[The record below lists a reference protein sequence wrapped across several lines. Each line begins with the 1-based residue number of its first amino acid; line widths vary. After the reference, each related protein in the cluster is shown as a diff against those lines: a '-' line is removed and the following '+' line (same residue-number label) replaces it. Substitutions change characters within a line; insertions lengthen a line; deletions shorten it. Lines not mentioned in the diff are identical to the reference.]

1 MSLQSAMLSKI
12 DAFIFDWLY
21 LNVYPIFL
29 RDNIHIHMHAR
40 PSLKVRARLAKPFK
54 GRSDAP
60 MWWRD
65 TNTKNQDNE

>member
-29 RDNIHIHMHAR
+29 RDNIHIIHMH
-40 PSLKVRARLAKPFK
+40 VRH
-54 GRSDAP
+54 
-60 MWWRD
+60 
-65 TNTKNQDNE
+65 